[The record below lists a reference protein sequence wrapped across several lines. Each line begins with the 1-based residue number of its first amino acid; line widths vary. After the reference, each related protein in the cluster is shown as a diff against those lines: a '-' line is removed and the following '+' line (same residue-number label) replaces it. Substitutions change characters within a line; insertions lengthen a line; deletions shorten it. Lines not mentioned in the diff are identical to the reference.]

1 MNQMKAERKGKTP
14 YTKKINMYVPSAS
27 CIHNT
32 YAYGDPLDQL
42 KIFRCKDCV
51 EKFIGH
57 IEDEVS
63 IFTWTN
69 DRADLCVQKNEVEA
83 GSRKNIISAL
93 KILMTL
99 RTES

>member
-32 YAYGDPLDQL
+32 YANGDPLDHL

-63 IFTWTN
+63 IFT
-69 DRADLCVQKNEVEA
+69 
-83 GSRKNIISAL
+83 
-93 KILMTL
+93 
-99 RTES
+99 